1 MSRIVMLGIPDDL
14 ATAFTWALRHELHQ
28 IAAARTLDDV
38 RCSEPDVVFVTGD
51 GPEFPHNVSL
61 LLEAMPCLPVVAVTR
76 LPDSQRWLD
85 ALEAGARDYCGA
97 PFETTQLRWIME
109 TVCPPARRRAAA

>member
-14 ATAFTWALRHELHQ
+14 AIALTCVLRHEPHQ
-28 IAAARTLDDV
+28 IAAAPTLDDV
-38 RCSEPDVVFVTGD
+38 RRSEPDVVFVTGD
-51 GPEFPHNVSL
+51 GPDFPHNISL
-61 LLEAMPCLPVVAVTR
+61 LLEAMPSVPVVAVTR
-76 LPDSQRWLD
+76 LPDSQRWVD

-109 TVCPPARRRAAA
+109 TVCPRARRRAAA